1 MIPDERRKEIL
12 ELLNEKGYVSV
23 KDLSQKLYVS
33 LPTIRRDLT
42 LLEKEGYVLR
52 THGGASP
59 NTPASFIEPFALR
72 KKTNLE
78 EKKYIGKIAASLIHN
93 NDTLFITSSSTCLE
107 FANHVKPDLHLN
119 ILTNGMPLAHKLS
132 ENNNVTVECP
142 AGIYNYFHEGIYGKE
157 VKNLI
162 TKRYAQYCFTSCN
175 GIDLINGLTFS
186 TDLDLTLIRACREN
200 CSKLVVLADHTKF
213 GMTYYFKTLGIKEID
228 IIITDQ
234 EPEEKWITYCEEN
247 SITLIY

>member
-1 MIPDERRKEIL
+1 MFNVGDLVTRKS
-12 ELLNEKGYVSV
+12 Y
-23 KDLSQKLYVS
+23 
-33 LPTIRRDLT
+33 
-42 LLEKEGYVLR
+42 
-52 THGGASP
+52 
-59 NTPASFIEPFALR
+59 
-72 KKTNLE
+72 
-78 EKKYIGKIAASLIHN
+78 N

-107 FANHVKPDLHLN
+107 FANHIKPDLRLN

-157 VKNLI
+157 VKELI
-162 TKRYAQYCFTSCN
+162 SKRYAQYCFTSCN

-186 TDLDLTLIRACREN
+186 TDLDMTLIRACRDN
-200 CSKLVVLADHTKF
+200 CNQLIVLADHTKF
-213 GMTYYFKTLGIKEID
+213 GMTYYFKTLSIKEID

-247 SITLIY
+247 GITLIY